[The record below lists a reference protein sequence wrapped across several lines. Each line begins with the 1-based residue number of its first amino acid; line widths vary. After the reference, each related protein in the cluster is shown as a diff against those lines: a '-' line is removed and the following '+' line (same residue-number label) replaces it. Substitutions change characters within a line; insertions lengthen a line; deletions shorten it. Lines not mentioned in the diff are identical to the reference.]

1 MWAVALTAIFAFRLL
16 FGLSREFFFEDETQI
31 FLMGLRYF
39 ATGAW
44 PYFGADVVWTDSE
57 IPGALQA
64 LLVGVPLHVAPIPE
78 APYVLLNLLSMA
90 AIAAFA
96 WYIKA
101 RLPTLP
107 TWLVWGWLMMLP
119 WTLELSTHLINP
131 SYVLAASIAFFI
143 GFFEAVP
150 VFRLGKISLPV
161 AFGLMG
167 AATAWIIQ
175 IHMSWPLLLPYAGLA
190 WVAGWRVGTR
200 RMAINA
206 VSFVGGFLVF
216 GVLLIPTV
224 RRVRPARRKRGHAQ
238 ESAAPPGQSLDCR
251 HDAGA
256 DFFVCEPGNLAL
268 HRGRRGQALDAVC

>member
-1 MWAVALTAIFAFRLL
+1 MAAGGASRIWAVALTAIFAFRLM

-64 LLVGVPLHVAPIPE
+64 LLVGVPLHVAPVPE

-90 AIAAFA
+90 AMAAFA

-107 TWLVWGWLMMLP
+107 TWLVWGWLMTLP

-131 SYVLAASIAFFI
+131 SYLLAASIAFFI

-150 VFRLGKISLPV
+150 VFRLGKISVPV
-161 AFGLMG
+161 AFASDGGGDRVDHSDSHVVAVAAAVCG
-167 AATAWIIQ
+167 ARLGSRMAPSGA
-175 IHMSWPLLLPYAGLA
+175 
-190 WVAGWRVGTR
+190 R
-200 RMAINA
+200 RMAVNA
-206 VSFVGGFLVF
+206 AELRGRPAGLRRAAHPDV
-216 GVLLIPTV
+216 P
-224 RRVRPARRKRGHAQ
+224 RVRPARRKR
-238 ESAAPPGQSLDCR
+238 AARSGICSRTRSIPG
-251 HDAGA
+251 
-256 DFFVCEPGNLAL
+256 
-268 HRGRRGQALDAVC
+268 